1 MITSNPNLLGQPQ
14 AILAVGSGDWLGSVL
29 SGIANHLR
37 QKADELLLAYGNIK
51 NPNAWASHIL
61 ALILASLNILIC
73 QAGICSPCLRESG
86 ASPAWNVLHNIQ
98 AGFGDVIHGTTI
110 QLNQSAIAGNGDVKQ
125 LKLLNVAA
133 DKQSELTSSR
143 TNLTMNNKD
152 VSPISNDKSGN
163 WERAYYELEPIICML
178 TFLAGWCAYGWWHSR
193 SLTLPNEK
201 S

>member
-1 MITSNPNLLGQPQ
+1 MTNELLKPEANARTGVT
-14 AILAVGSGDWLGSVL
+14 AVGSGDWLGSVL
-29 SGIANHLR
+29 FGIANHLR
-37 QKADELLLAYGNIK
+37 QKADDLLLAYGNIK

-61 ALILASLNILIC
+61 ALILACLNLLVC

-98 AGFGDVIHGTTI
+98 AGFGDVIHGTAI

-133 DKQSELTSSR
+133 DKQSELTPP
-143 TNLTMNNKD
+143 TGNLSPDKKN
-152 VSPISNDKSGN
+152 VSEITGKKRSDWLN
-163 WERAYYELEPIICML
+163 ECEPGICAL
-178 TFLAGWCAYGWWHSR
+178 TFLLGMYVHDWWHRR
-193 SLTLPNEK
+193 SLTLPNDK